1 MTESKA
7 AVATNGQK
15 PRRDP
20 NAVQSRLLG
29 AMRGH
34 EVRIHLLTGETLVG
48 RLLANDTYVLAVS
61 LDGQDKPA
69 LVWKHGVGVIDWV
82 DDETPSE
89 Q

>member
-7 AVATNGQK
+7 AEATNGQK

-34 EVRIHLLTGETLVG
+34 EVRIHLGACVEARRG
-48 RLLANDTYVLAVS
+48 RDRL
-61 LDGQDKPA
+61 G
-69 LVWKHGVGVIDWV
+69 G
-82 DDETPSE
+82 
-89 Q
+89 